1 MKILFY
7 INTLGK
13 GGAERVVTNL
23 ANQFADKNHNV
34 ILVTSYSVKKEYKT
48 NPDVTRICL
57 EDYKKNSKNKILKN
71 INIVKQ
77 LNGLIKNTNPDLIV
91 SFMREP
97 VVRALFASR
106 RSNVKN
112 IISVRN
118 DPSKEYPGITGKII
132 SKYLLP
138 KADGCVFQT
147 EDAKKYFPKN
157 LQEKSKIIYNQVD
170 EKFFKVN
177 RDEGDYLVS
186 IGRLSPQKN
195 QILLINAFEKVIKK
209 YPNEKLLIYGEGEL
223 KEKLKDTINKKGLE
237 DKIFLMG
244 STNDV
249 PKVLSKA
256 KIFILSSDYEGMP
269 NTLLES
275 MAVGVPSISTDC
287 PCGGPKAIINSG
299 VDGFLIP
306 VNSIEE
312 LEKKIILLLENKEL
326 SEKIGRNAKEKS
338 EIFKPSNIFKQWEDF
353 FKEVSNI

>member
-23 ANQFADKNHNV
+23 ANQFADKNYNI
-34 ILVTSYSVKKEYKT
+34 ILVTSYRTDKEYKV
-48 NPDVTRICL
+48 NSNVRRICL
-57 EDYKKNSKNKILKN
+57 EDYIKSSKNKIFKN
-71 INIVKQ
+71 INIIRQ
-77 LNGLIKNTNPDLIV
+77 LKMVINDENPDLIV

-97 VVRALFASR
+97 VVRALLASR
-106 RSNVKN
+106 NSNVKN

-132 SKYLLP
+132 SKFLLP

-147 EDAKKYFPKN
+147 EDAKKYFPKK

-170 EKFFKVN
+170 EKFFEVN
-177 RDEGDYLVS
+177 RDDGDYLLS

-195 QILLINAFEKVIKK
+195 QMLLINAFEKVNEK
-209 YPNEKLLIYGEGEL
+209 YPNEKLLIYGDGEL
-223 KEKLKDTINKKGLE
+223 KENLTDIINEKGLE

-338 EIFKPSNIFKQWEDF
+338 EIFKPNNIFKEWEQYFD
-353 FKEVSNI
+353 EVINN

>member
-23 ANQFADKNHNV
+23 ANQFADKHYNIV
-34 ILVTSYSVKKEYKT
+34 LVTSYRTDKEYKV
-48 NPDVTRICL
+48 NSNVKRICL
-57 EDYKKNSKNKILKN
+57 EDYIKSSKNKIFKN
-71 INIVKQ
+71 INIIRQ
-77 LNGLIKNTNPDLIV
+77 LKMVIKDVNPDLIV

-97 VVRALFASR
+97 VVRALLASR
-106 RSNVKN
+106 KSNVKN

-147 EDAKKYFPKN
+147 EDAKKYFPKK

-170 EKFFKVN
+170 EKFFEVN
-177 RDEGDYLVS
+177 RDEGDYLLS

-195 QILLINAFEKVIKK
+195 QMLLINAFEKVNEK
-209 YPNEKLLIYGEGEL
+209 YPNEKLLIYGDGEL
-223 KEKLKDTINKKGLE
+223 KEKLTDIINEKGLE
-237 DKIFLMG
+237 DKVFLMG

-299 VDGFLIP
+299 VDGLLIP

-338 EIFKPSNIFKQWEDF
+338 EIFKPSNIFKQWEDY